1 MTSSEA
7 QLKIFE
13 TYNEEEFFN
22 AKHEPDTGTFTGS
35 ATVTTLYGTEGHA
48 IRRRVKRAFHDVGH
62 GKKPVDA
69 LANAR
74 RVLGLEGS
82 A

>member
-7 QLKIFE
+7 QAKIFE
-13 TYNEEEFFN
+13 TYSEEELFN
-22 AKHEPDTGTFTGS
+22 AKDEPDTGTFTGS
-35 ATVTTLYGTEGHA
+35 ATVTTLYGTKRHA
-48 IRRRVKRAFHDVGH
+48 TRRRVKRAFHDAGH
-62 GKKPVDA
+62 GKKPFDA

-74 RVLGLEGS
+74 HVLGLDKT